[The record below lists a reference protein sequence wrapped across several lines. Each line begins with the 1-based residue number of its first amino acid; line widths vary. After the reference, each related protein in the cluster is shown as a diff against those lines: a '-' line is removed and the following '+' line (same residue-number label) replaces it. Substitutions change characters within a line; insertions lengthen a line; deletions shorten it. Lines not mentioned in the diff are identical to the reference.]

1 MLNRIYWFDPAEQV
15 DVYRRLERLPESDG
29 ELMIVTMLRPGSIT
43 SAHLHFMLTVPAGA
57 AALPRTG
64 TVEADLREVGCRV
77 TEVRHLV
84 PDEPFVGIGAR
95 PAHPAHGHSRPL
107 DRWQFDRWP
116 PPRFRLITRQL
127 HSLFPN
133 WPSRA
138 LPFLV
143 LQSFQ
148 ESFSATTQSTG
159 AFSMAT
165 AKRTGAPK
173 RPSTSK
179 PAKSAT
185 AARSTRATKATKSSA
200 AKKSGA
206 ARGTMTEAHK
216 RALADGREAALHVR
230 RYLDALEAHRPRRG
244 RQRTPASVR
253 KQLADV
259 EAQWG
264 EASGLK
270 RVELAQK
277 RIDLNAVLAGLDTKV
292 DLSDL
297 RAGFVKHAK
306 RYSAS
311 KGITY
316 TAWRDAGVSPDDL
329 RAAGISRR
337 NG

>member
-1 MLNRIYWFDPAEQV
+1 
-15 DVYRRLERLPESDG
+15 
-29 ELMIVTMLRPGSIT
+29 
-43 SAHLHFMLTVPAGA
+43 
-57 AALPRTG
+57 
-64 TVEADLREVGCRV
+64 
-77 TEVRHLV
+77 
-84 PDEPFVGIGAR
+84 
-95 PAHPAHGHSRPL
+95 
-107 DRWQFDRWP
+107 
-116 PPRFRLITRQL
+116 
-127 HSLFPN
+127 
-133 WPSRA
+133 
-138 LPFLV
+138 
-143 LQSFQ
+143 
-148 ESFSATTQSTG
+148 
-159 AFSMAT
+159 MAT

-173 RPSTSK
+173 RPSTTK
-179 PAKSAT
+179 PAT
-185 AARSTRATKATKSSA
+185 AASTVRSTRATKATKA
-200 AKKSGA
+200 TKTATTKKRATSKKAGA
-206 ARGTMTEAHK
+206 VRGTMTAAHK

-230 RYLDALEAHRPRRG
+230 RYLDALETHRPRRG

-259 EAQWG
+259 ESQWG

-277 RIDLNAVLAGLDTKV
+277 RIDLRAVLAGLDTKV

-337 NG
+337 DG